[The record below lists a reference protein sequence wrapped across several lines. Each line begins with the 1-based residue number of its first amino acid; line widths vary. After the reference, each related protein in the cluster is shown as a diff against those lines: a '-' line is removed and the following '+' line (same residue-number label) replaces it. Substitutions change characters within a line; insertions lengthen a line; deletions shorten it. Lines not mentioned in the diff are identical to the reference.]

1 MSEAQKARRRHDP
14 QRREK
19 ITAAALEVIA
29 RHGVAGTTHRRVAE
43 AADVPLGSLTYHF
56 ESLEELVIEAFT
68 RLDRQISGYY
78 WRMLE
83 AAKNPAEA
91 EEAIV
96 EIICGSTWTDPY
108 MTQLF
113 ELYAFAARKPE
124 IRRNLS
130 DWMSHSRQAMELHF
144 KPHTARALDAII
156 EGATIHNMASE
167 GHLPH
172 QEVRAI
178 VRAIVAM
185 G

>member
-1 MSEAQKARRRHDP
+1 MSDSMKARRRHDP
-14 QRREK
+14 DRRER
-19 ITAAALEVIA
+19 IIGAALEVIA
-29 RHGVAGTTHRRVAE
+29 QHGVAGTTHRRVAE
-43 AADVPLGSLTYHF
+43 AADVPLGSMTYHF
-56 ESLEELVIEAFT
+56 DSLEELVIAAFT

-83 AAKNPAEA
+83 GAKNRDEA
-91 EEAIV
+91 CEAV
-96 EIICGSTWTDPY
+96 VDIICGSTWTDPY

-124 IRRNLS
+124 IRKILS

-144 KPHTARALDAII
+144 PPHVARALDAVI

-167 GHLPH
+167 GHLPR
-172 QEVRAI
+172 EEVRAMVRAI
-178 VRAIVAM
+178 VEM